1 MSAGTYNLPIEQ
13 GADLSISIEIVRT
26 GFDYTGYTA
35 RAKVRSG
42 FDSAA
47 ATIVALTCT
56 PGSITLGHLP
66 IVISLTAAQTAA
78 IAFAKG
84 SAREIDIGYWDLEI
98 VSTGMTPLVDR
109 VLQGKVTLS
118 RECTVA

>member
-1 MSAGTYNLPIEQ
+1 MSAGTYNMTIEQ
-13 GADLSISIEIVRT
+13 GADYSTAIDVAIT
-26 GFDYTGYTA
+26 AFDFTGYTA

-42 FDSAA
+42 FDAAA

-56 PGSITLGHLP
+56 VGSITSGHMP
-66 IVISLTAAQTAA
+66 VTISLTAAQTAA

-84 SAREIDIGYWDLEI
+84 SARSIDIGYWDLEI
-98 VSTGMTPLVDR
+98 VSSGMTPTVIR
-109 VLQGKVTLS
+109 VLQGTVALS